1 VAPHLLVTNDFPP
14 KVGGIQTYLW
24 ELWRRLP
31 PGDVTVLTTP
41 HPDAEAFDAA
51 QPFRV
56 VRTRESVLL
65 PTPGLERRIRQ
76 VAREVGAELVV
87 LDPALPVGLLGPRL
101 GLPYA
106 LVLHGSELLG
116 RLPGAGRLMGRVVAG
131 AVHVVAAGNYPAS
144 EARRVA
150 GDRTPPISVIP
161 PGVDTDRF
169 RPLDAAGRGAARDR
183 FGLPRDVPLVVGV
196 SRLVPRKGFDVLI
209 DAAARLRS
217 SHPDLVVAIGGGGR
231 DHDRLQKRIDEQG
244 APVRL
249 LGRIDDDDLPA
260 LYGAADVFA
269 MCCRTRWAGLEPEGF
284 GIVFLEAAACGVP
297 QIAGD
302 SGGAADAV
310 ADGETGIVVRR
321 PREPDEV
328 AAALRSLLDD
338 DERRGE
344 MGCRSRERAVAAFT
358 YDHLATTLAGIL
370 S

>member
-1 VAPHLLVTNDFPP
+1 M
-14 KVGGIQTYLW
+14 
-24 ELWRRLP
+24 RR
-31 PGDVTVLTTP
+31 
-41 HPDAEAFDAA
+41 
-51 QPFRV
+51 FR
-56 VRTRESVLL
+56 
-65 PTPGLERRIRQ
+65 
-76 VAREVGAELVV
+76 
-87 LDPALPVGLLGPRL
+87 
-101 GLPYA
+101 
-106 LVLHGSELLG
+106 
-116 RLPGAGRLMGRVVAG
+116 
-131 AVHVVAAGNYPAS
+131 
-144 EARRVA
+144 
-150 GDRTPPISVIP
+150 

-260 LYGAADVFA
+260 LYGAGDVFA

-338 DERRGE
+338 DERRGA
-344 MGCRSRERAVAAFT
+344 MGCRSRDRAVASFT
-358 YDHLATTLAGIL
+358 YDHLATTLAGVL